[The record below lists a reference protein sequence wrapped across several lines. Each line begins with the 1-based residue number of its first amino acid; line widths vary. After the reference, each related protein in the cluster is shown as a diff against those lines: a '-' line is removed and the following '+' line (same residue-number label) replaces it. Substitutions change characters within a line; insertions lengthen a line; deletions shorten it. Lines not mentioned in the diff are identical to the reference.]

1 MEHESRKK
9 QGADVGAS
17 ADTPRRVKLYFS
29 GEAETPAERMAAI
42 RQLRKGQ
49 ILNYLLREGPAS
61 RVDISRA
68 LGFNLRT
75 VSLLVSALVSD
86 NIIVEKPATASSSM
100 GRRPVPLELNARA
113 ASVLAIDVRRQ
124 ITTIAL
130 LDLHGRI
137 LVRDQQDSDFADSPE
152 DQGKWITDIS
162 LAFLERHHGDLPPL
176 AGAGFSFEGFVFKQ
190 HVAHRHAASTEPIRA
205 ALEARLGVPVSSDT
219 DSRLLAIAE
228 QWFGAARGS
237 RDAVILNISD
247 GLGAGFIVDSKIL
260 DGEHGLAGE
269 IGHVP
274 LGDPGI
280 PCYCGSS
287 GCLENIV
294 SGTGLARIAALNGF
308 PIDGDTSRLPEMLQT
323 VFTSQKGHDI
333 VNKFVRH
340 LALAIVI
347 TDNLFDPG
355 AIVLG
360 GTVAPLI
367 APFHNQILD
376 TLENSAVPFILEKS
390 HIGFSTLG
398 EDAVLLGAAGQILNH
413 IYSASHVDAESLL

>member
-1 MEHESRKK
+1 MERESRKK
-9 QGADVGAS
+9 VSPVKNTADDGL
-17 ADTPRRVKLYFS
+17 RRVKLYFS

-75 VSLLVSALVSD
+75 VSLLVSALVGDS
-86 NIIVEKPATASSSM
+86 IIVEKPVAASNSM

-113 ASVLAIDVRRQ
+113 GSVMAIDVRRQ
-124 ITTIAL
+124 TTTLAL
-130 LDLHGRI
+130 FDLHGRV
-137 LVRDQQDSDFADSPE
+137 LVRDQHDSDFGDSPE
-152 DQGKWITDIS
+152 SQGKWLTDVAID
-162 LAFLERHHGDLPPL
+162 FLKRRHGDLPPL
-176 AGAGFSFEGFVFKQ
+176 AGAGLSFEGFVFKQ
-190 HVAHRHAASTEPIRA
+190 HVAHRHDAVTEPIRQ
-205 ALEARLGVPVSSDT
+205 ALEKRLQVPVSSDT

-228 QWFGAARGS
+228 QWFGAARGTRS
-237 RDAVILNISD
+237 AVILNISD
-247 GLGAGFIVDSKIL
+247 GLGAGFIVDGKIL

-269 IGHVP
+269 IGHIP

-280 PCYCGSS
+280 RCYCGSK

-294 SGTGLARIAALNGF
+294 SGSGLTRLAALNGF
-308 PIDGDTSRLPEMLQT
+308 PTDGDATQLPELLQK
-323 VFTSQKGHDI
+323 VFTTQKGREI
-333 VNKFVRH
+333 VNKFVSH
-340 LALAIVI
+340 LALAMVI

-360 GTVAPLI
+360 GTIAPLI

-376 TLENSAVPFILEKS
+376 TLEHSAVPFILEQS
-390 HIGFSTLG
+390 RIGFSTLG

-413 IYSASHVDAESLL
+413 IYSASHVAAESLL